1 MHHVARTLPALV
13 MAVVVA
19 LAAAGCG
26 RNAGSDSP
34 MGGGTTGVRVT
45 DVTLGRT
52 VGGDRTITD
61 QADTFRP
68 NDTIHASVATEGSA
82 ANATLRAR
90 WTYEGGQVVNE
101 STESIAP
108 TGRAATA
115 FHISKPD
122 GWPAG
127 KYTLQVYLNDQLAE
141 TKNFT
146 VRQ

>member
-1 MHHVARTLPALV
+1 MHHVTRSVPALTV
-13 MAVVVA
+13 AVLVA
-19 LAAAGCG
+19 LAATGCG
-26 RNAGSDSP
+26 RNTGSDAP
-34 MGGGTTGVRVT
+34 AGGTGVRVT
-45 DVTLGRT
+45 DVTLGRA

-68 NDTIHASVATEGSA
+68 NDAIHASVATEGSA
-82 ANATLRAR
+82 PTATLRAR
-90 WTYEGGQVVNE
+90 WTYEDGQVVDE

-108 TGRAATA
+108 TGRAATT
-115 FHISKPD
+115 FNISKPD

-146 VRQ
+146 VRP